1 MNRIRQA
8 KTSRELLDALVAV
21 LTEMQPGS
29 LVWDDITSQE
39 NRKDRL
45 IKATKY
51 IIDNDIIGYISLTRD
66 GVRKDMATKIEAN
79 PYLWLADKFPV
90 KNKMIEGHLGIV
102 LANGDKPFA
111 KPYAERLIALLNNEN
126 K

>member
-21 LTEMQPGS
+21 LTEMKPGS

-39 NRKDRL
+39 NRKVRL
-45 IKATKY
+45 IKATQY
-51 IIDNDIIGYISLTRD
+51 IIDKGLIDRISLTMD
-66 GVRKDMATKIEAN
+66 GVSKDKAEGN

-90 KNKMIEGHLGIV
+90 KNKMIEGHLGYV
-102 LANGDKPFA
+102 LAHGDKQFA
-111 KPYAERLIALLNNEN
+111 KPYAERLIKLLNNE